1 MIRGTHHLLSGST
14 RAIAT
19 SRHAIHS
26 SRRLPI
32 AATSRRPS
40 ASSTISKSTPYPVS
54 LITQT
59 NQLAA
64 KSTLQQGI
72 NPEEDKKAAEHI
84 IQPNPDIS
92 SESTVRHVY
101 EPSKGQDKAKP
112 VGAGVKDD
120 LETVKETFALSDV
133 PKESYWLGLAGTLP
147 YLGTSLS
154 TVYLS
159 WVLNTQWPSSSAF
172 VNNIMISQDYAR
184 DLLTHL
190 ESLQLGYGAIIISFL
205 GAIHWGLEYAEKT
218 PDRARTRFRY
228 GTGVL
233 ASVVAWPTL
242 LMPVEFALTGQ
253 FAAFVAL
260 YFADARA
267 TVRGWAPSWYSM
279 YRFALTAVVGVA
291 IVLSLIG
298 RAKVG
303 DAQPRLSGLSEK
315 FHQQAHGEQDYTKKW
330 EDLENRERE
339 KLKKEK
345 EEAEKKKKEEEK
357 KAKAQEK
364 KSNKSSDKGDKAKK
378 DEDKSKDSDKKD
390 ESKEQQGEDQKEDDE
405 AKDSGEKDKA
415 DQKGEDKK
423 TDDKDNTDQKE
434 GDKKSDDKDQADQ
447 KEGDKKSDDKKDEN
461 KGDDK

>member
-1 MIRGTHHLLSGST
+1 MISKHLLSSST

-26 SRRLPI
+26 SRLPI
-32 AATSRRPS
+32 AAALRRPS
-40 ASSTISKSTPYPVS
+40 ASSATSRFA
-54 LITQT
+54 QR

-84 IQPNPDIS
+84 IQPNPEVS

-101 EPSKGQDKAKP
+101 EPAKKGETAKP
-112 VGAGVKDD
+112 VGEGVKDD
-120 LETVKETFALSDV
+120 LKTVQETFALSNV

-172 VNNIMISQDYAR
+172 VNNIMISQDSAR
-184 DLLTHL
+184 ELLHTL

-218 PDRARTRFRY
+218 PDLARTRFRY
-228 GTGVL
+228 GMGVM

-267 TVRGWAPSWYSM
+267 TVRGWAPSWYTM

-303 DAQPRLSGLSEK
+303 DAQPRLTGLSEK
-315 FHQQAHGEQDYTKKW
+315 FHQQARGEQDYTKKW

-339 KLKKEK
+339 KIKKEK
-345 EEAEKKKKEEEK
+345 EEAEKKKEEAEK
-357 KAKAQEK
+357 KAKKEEK
-364 KSNKSSDKGDKAKK
+364 KSAKSSDEGDKAGK
-378 DEDKSKDSDKKD
+378 DEDKSKDSGEKDDSKK
-390 ESKEQQGEDQKEDDE
+390 EEGEDQKEDDKS
-405 AKDSGEKDKA
+405 KDSGEKDKA
-415 DQKGEDKK
+415 DQKEDNKQ
-423 TDDKDNTDQKE
+423 N
-434 GDKKSDDKDQADQ
+434 ADQ
-447 KEGDKKSDDKKDEN
+447 KEGDKKSDEKSDEKKDEK